1 MLDAILAL
9 AKRDDRPVSRLA
21 IVDDAGTV
29 LRVVVAGPDW
39 QPPEMAKMIPS
50 GRANIGDRYDDAR
63 GGFPADLDYAEPAVE
78 PERRLV
84 PKRLIIDR
92 LHAAG
97 LLEIARKALDRAD
110 LYTRERWNARDAVFA
125 DDPDTVGFLR
135 LIGAD
140 PDTILAP

>member
-1 MLDAILAL
+1 MIEALLAAL
-9 AKRDDRPVSRLA
+9 AEKDERPASRLA
-21 IVDDAGTV
+21 IVNDDGLV
-29 LRVVVAGPDW
+29 LQVVVAGPDW
-39 QPPEMAKMIPS
+39 QPPEGAKLVPTD
-50 GRANIGDRYDDAR
+50 RANIGDRYDDKR
-63 GGFPADLDYAEPAVE
+63 GGFPADLDYSEPE

-97 LLEIARKALDRAD
+97 LLEVARKALDAAD

-125 DDPDTVGFLR
+125 DDPESMAFLR

-140 PDTILAP
+140 PDAILGE